1 MVHELL
7 IGVNVIND
15 EMYQAYRDNMTPILE
30 NYRGGFRYDFDI
42 EQVRKADT
50 ENPIN
55 RVFTIYFPDEATKD
69 AFFADEKYNEIKKQY
84 FDASVSVTTIIA
96 IYER

>member
-30 NYRGGFRYDFDI
+30 NYRGGFRYHFDI